1 MCRSPRSNV
10 RRLAVGRLI
19 SVTGGAAAYT
29 ALMFTVWDKTHSA
42 TWQSVALLL
51 TFGVVG
57 ILSPLTGHFGDRF
70 DRRKVMVI
78 SESIAAAVFFAMA
91 FVDAPKP
98 LIALAFVSAMA
109 ESPFWSASAAAIPN
123 LVEREED
130 IAWANSLL
138 GPGAERRHHD
148 RSRDRRGAADHARSV
163 VGVRDQRR
171 DVRRVRAPH
180 AVREGRL
187 LARAHGR

>member
-1 MCRSPRSNV
+1 MSRSPRSNV
-10 RRLAVGRLI
+10 RRLAIGRLI

-29 ALMFTVWDKTHSA
+29 ALMFTVWNDTHSA

-70 DRRKVMVI
+70 DRRKVMMI

-138 GPGAERRHHD
+138 GLGRNAGIMIGPVIG
-148 RSRDRRGAADHARSV
+148 
-163 VGVRDQRR
+163 GVRLMTAWTVRGTR
-171 DVRRVRAPH
+171 PRANPASGAGRRV
-180 AVREGRL
+180 
-187 LARAHGR
+187 

>member
-1 MCRSPRSNV
+1 
-10 RRLAVGRLI
+10 
-19 SVTGGAAAYT
+19 
-29 ALMFTVWDKTHSA
+29 
-42 TWQSVALLL
+42 
-51 TFGVVG
+51 
-57 ILSPLTGHFGDRF
+57 
-70 DRRKVMVI
+70 MVI

-138 GPGAERRHHD
+138 GLGRNAGIMIGPVIGGVLLTAL
-148 RSRDRRGAADHARSV
+148 GAA

-171 DVRRVRAPH
+171 HVRGVGAAH

-187 LARAHGR
+187 LARAHGRRARRSIRGSPPGSGSSGATGRSASW